1 MPDQPVIEIR
11 EPGEAVRRVA
21 LDHAIEV
28 GRDCD
33 GEVVSDPGVSRRHVK
48 LVPNPTS
55 LSVVDLGSRNG
66 TLVNGNPLSG
76 RASLRGGRYRPMSGA
91 QVSWWSTAADAPG
104 PGNPSPG
111 ASVTA
116 PSGR

>member
-33 GEVVSDPGVSRRHVK
+33 GEVVSDPGVLRRHVK

-76 RASLRGGRYRPMSGA
+76 CASLQVGDIVRVGSTDIVVVSRPVA
-91 QVSWWSTAADAPG
+91 R
-104 PGNPSPG
+104 PGNPARATVDARPV
-111 ASVTA
+111 A
-116 PSGR
+116 